1 MKHCLLETKFKN
13 ARHRDQIRCKCDGSI
28 RNRRKCGEHCPKFKP
43 TFWHKIWFRMFVKK
57 VLKQVKKGE
66 WL

>member
-28 RNRRKCGEHCPKFKP
+28 RNRRKCGKNCPKFKP
-43 TFWHKIWFRMFVKK
+43 TFWFKLFGK
-57 VLKQVKKGE
+57 
-66 WL
+66 